1 MSMLKLLVVH
11 DVFGLDKHLLISF
24 LDYFECLNGVLWL
37 RDGRECSEQRLVG
50 WI

>member
-37 RDGRECSEQRLVG
+37 RDGRLDMNFNVVVLN
-50 WI
+50 